1 MLVYC
6 DLKASF
12 VGFAVGAGMTQQA
25 DHILQDSLSH
35 LYSNAL
41 LLDGVLLL
49 FGNLVIIST
58 QLKNILHFKTN
69 HWITYIQPFLVLWY
83 SYIQQSH
90 A

>member
-41 LLDGVLLL
+41 LDGVLLL

-58 QLKNILHFKTN
+58 QLKNMLH
-69 HWITYIQPFLVLWY
+69 
-83 SYIQQSH
+83 
-90 A
+90 